1 MSSHHQYPI
10 LNSWRLEKRDQ
21 VAHCPA
27 GEVGVGGY
35 DLSGQYLFKFFC
47 MDVFPLRYLYLFR
60 AVGNWENT
68 NWLMNPLQ
76 FNTTY
81 HKYINHHIWSDAV
94 ETGKHNSRKKTCV
107 RFFLLLQRPTFTE
120 RAPTGWIQQPGL
132 RQILDGFS
140 QAFSFPQYPR
150 QWQFYPRRGN
160 LPGSVTLVSPSE
172 EPPASWE
179 DLGYFSDAE
188 PSSHGTSQGPVP
200 KDT

>member
-107 RFFLLLQRPTFTE
+107 RFFSSSKTSIHWESTNWLNPATRPLSD
-120 RAPTGWIQQPGL
+120 PWWL
-132 RQILDGFS
+132 
-140 QAFSFPQYPR
+140 
-150 QWQFYPRRGN
+150 
-160 LPGSVTLVSPSE
+160 LPGFLLPPISQVSN
-172 EPPASWE
+172 
-179 DLGYFSDAE
+179 
-188 PSSHGTSQGPVP
+188 
-200 KDT
+200 